1 MVWLILGL
9 AIFLGVH
16 SVRISAPEF
25 RQRMIAQRGENAWK
39 GFYSL
44 LAFLGLG
51 LIIWGFS
58 IARYEGPIV
67 YTPPTWMSH
76 IALLLM
82 LFSFIFL
89 AASSLPA
96 SRIKVAAKHPMLL
109 SVKLWA
115 LAHLMANGDLASL
128 LLFGSF
134 LIWAIV
140 DRISEKGRV
149 VTGEGVPAV
158 KPPVRNDIIVIVVG
172 LLAYVLF
179 VWKLHEWLIGVAP
192 IAS

>member
-9 AIFLGVH
+9 VIFLGVH

-44 LAFLGLG
+44 LAFLGLR

-82 LFSFIFL
+82 LFSFVFL
-89 AASSLPA
+89 AASSLPV

-109 SVKLWA
+109 AVKLWA

-149 VTGEGVPAV
+149 VAGEGVPAV
-158 KPPVRNDIIVIVVG
+158 KPPVRNDIMVIVVG

>member
-9 AIFLGVH
+9 VIFLGVH

-44 LAFLGLG
+44 LALLGLG

-76 IALLLM
+76 VALLLM
-82 LFSFIFL
+82 LFSFVFL
-89 AASSLPA
+89 AASSLPV

-109 SVKLWA
+109 AVKLWA

-149 VTGEGVPAV
+149 VAGEGVPAV
-158 KPPVRNDIIVIVVG
+158 KPPVRNDIMVIVVG